1 MKVNFRLSICRM
13 ALSMILLIC
22 SSATVLA
29 QELVNGVV
37 QTRDGEPL
45 IGVVIKVVGDK
56 DAQPALSDIDGKFSI
71 NVPNLNAKIATSY
84 IGYESTVLSLNGRKS
99 VIITMAENAKLLDE
113 VVVVGYGVQKKQT
126 VTGAIAQVNA
136 DELMKAPIGNIT
148 ASLAGK
154 LPGLVTTQ
162 KSGQPGENN
171 ATMKVRGVSTL
182 GNSAPIMIVDDVERP
197 FTNIDPNEIESITI
211 LKDATAAAVYGM
223 RAAAGVIL
231 VKTKRGSNSKPK
243 VTYSGKVAYNQNTNY
258 PKFLNGPDFITWYNK
273 ARVMDGLDPMFSEN
287 VYDKALNGDPDGK
300 IANTDWFGEL
310 MHDGAYSTQHNI
322 SVNGGNDQAKYFL
335 SMGYLNENGIIDKIG
350 FERFNFRSN
359 IDVNLDHGIS
369 IGLDLSG
376 QKNKNK
382 SGYWNLG
389 NQSWNNPLGL
399 AQRMLPFVPTTYNG
413 LPTAANIESVKYN
426 PIAYNEKTGYNRHV
440 TDRLFSTLSLGWDLP
455 WVDGL
460 SLKVKGSYDKDY
472 KTAKAWRENFDMYSY
487 NIATE
492 DYDLVRTYYDERDK
506 SILRNS
512 VSQSDRLTIQP
523 SITYNKVF
531 NEVHDLSALFLH
543 EQTTITNENLRA
555 EVEGFHLTGIHELDK
570 GEDILK
576 KDKNQ
581 AITGLSGKSRR
592 AGFVG
597 RINYAYNNKYLLE
610 LVARYDGSMNFP
622 KNKRWGFFPAASA
635 GWRMTEEAF
644 FKNIKEQLKIE
655 DFKVRLSAGLL
666 GNDRIKAFQ
675 YRDIVK
681 ANVPTVYI
689 GDTEYISIYNAGD
702 ANHDITWEKT
712 ATYNVG
718 FDLVINKGIFGIQ
731 ADYFYKITRDILIG
745 GGGIYPP
752 SLGGRHPRT
761 INGGKVSN
769 RGVEF
774 AITHKNRIGEV
785 DYFVNANLGWSRNKV
800 LRMNESENIPEY
812 QKRTGRKMGQKLGF
826 LTDGVYQT
834 QEEINNSATLSH
846 LTKDQI
852 RPGDVKYVDINGDG
866 RIDKNQ
872 DYVFVGNGN
881 TPELMY
887 GFNLGANWKNF
898 DVSLFFQGAAIT
910 DVFLS
915 GVYANDHVDQTQFTR
930 PFFGNGNSPYFLI
943 ENSWTPENPNSEFAR
958 LSTIAD
964 KANVNGWAS
973 DFWMRSG
980 NYLRL
985 KNAQIGYTFRDGF
998 IKKSGIDNIRVSITG
1013 GNLFTWSDLNKY
1025 NIDPEMP
1032 EITNGYYPQQRT
1044 YEFGVSVTF

>member
-1 MKVNFRLSICRM
+1 MKGNFKLSIGRI
-13 ALSMILLIC
+13 ALGMVLLFC
-22 SSATVLA
+22 SSATVLS
-29 QELVNGVV
+29 QELVEGVI
-37 QTRDGEPL
+37 QTRNGEAL
-45 IGVVIKVVGDK
+45 IGVVIKVADDK
-56 DAQPALSDIDGKFSI
+56 TVQPTLSDVDGKFRM
-71 NVPNLNAKIATSY
+71 NVPNLNVKLI
-84 IGYESTVLSLNGRKS
+84 STYLGFDPVTTPLNGRKY
-99 VIITMAENAKLLDE
+99 VTITMSENAKQLEE

-126 VTGAIAQVNA
+126 VTSAIAQVNA
-136 DELMKAPIGNIT
+136 EELMKAPIGNIT

-182 GNSAPIMIVDDVERP
+182 GNSEPITIVDDVERP
-197 FTNIDPNEIESITI
+197 FSNVDPNEIESITI
-211 LKDATAAAVYGM
+211 LKDATASAVYGM

-231 VKTKRGSNSKPK
+231 IKTKRGAIAKPK
-243 VTYSGKVAYNQNTNY
+243 ITYTGKVAYNQNTNY

-273 ARVMDGLDPMFSEN
+273 ARVMDGLDPLFSDN
-287 VYDKALNGDPDGK
+287 IYNKVVNGDPDGK
-300 IANTDWFGEL
+300 YANTDWFGEL

-322 SVNGGNDQAKYFL
+322 NVNGGTEQVKYFL
-335 SMGYLNENGIIDKIG
+335 SLGYLNENGILDKIG

-359 IDVNLDHGIS
+359 VDVTLDHGVTV
-369 IGLDLSG
+369 GLDLSG

-399 AQRMLPFVPTTYNG
+399 AQRMLPFIPTSYNG

-426 PIAYNEKTGYNRHV
+426 PIAYNEKTGYNRSV
-440 TDRLFSTLSLGWDLP
+440 SDRLFSTLSIGWDLP
-455 WVDGL
+455 WVQGL
-460 SLKVKGSYDKDY
+460 SVKMKASYDKDY
-472 KTAKAWRENFDMYSY
+472 NTGKAWRENFDMYSY
-487 NIATE
+487 NIQTE
-492 DYDLVRTYYDERDK
+492 EYDLVRTNYDERNE

-512 VSQSDRLTIQP
+512 VRQSDRLTLQP
-523 SITYNKVF
+523 SIHYNKVF
-531 NEVHDLSALFLH
+531 NKVHDLSALFLH
-543 EQTTITNENLRA
+543 EQTTITDENLRA
-555 EVEGFHLTGIHELDK
+555 EVEGFHLSGIHELDK

-576 KDKNQ
+576 KDKSQ
-581 AITGLSGKSRR
+581 AIAGMSGKSRR

-635 GWRMTEEAF
+635 GWRVTEEAF
-644 FKNIKEQLKIE
+644 FKNIQEQLKIE
-655 DFKVRLSAGLL
+655 DFKVRFSAGLL
-666 GNDRIKAFQ
+666 GNDRIDPFQ
-675 YRDIVK
+675 YRNIVK
-681 ANVPTVYI
+681 SNTPTVYI
-689 GDTEYISIYNAGD
+689 GDKEYISIYNAGD

-718 FDLVINKGIFGIQ
+718 FDLVINKGIFGMQ
-731 ADYFYKITRDILIG
+731 FDYFYKLTRDILIS

-752 SLGGRHPRT
+752 SLGGRHPKT
-761 INGGKVSN
+761 INGGKVQN
-769 RGVEF
+769 LGVEF
-774 AITHKNRIGEV
+774 ALSHKNKIGEV
-785 DYFVNANLGWSRNKV
+785 SYYVDANLGWSRNKV
-800 LRMNESENIPEY
+800 LRMNESDNIPEY
-812 QKRTGRKMGQKLGF
+812 QRRTGRKMGEKLGF
-826 LTDGVYQT
+826 LTNGLYQSR
-834 QEEINNSATLSH
+834 EEIDNSATLSH

-852 RPGDVKYVDINGDG
+852 RPGDVRYVDINGDG
-866 RIDKNQ
+866 KIDKNQ
-872 DYVFVGNGN
+872 DYVFIGNGN

-887 GFNLGANWKNF
+887 GFNLGASWKNF
-898 DVSLFFQGAAIT
+898 DISLFFQGAAIT

-915 GVYANDHVDQTQFTR
+915 GVYANGHVDQTQFTR

-943 ENSWTPENPNSEFAR
+943 ENSWTPENTDAEFAR
-958 LSTIAD
+958 LSTISD

-973 DFWMRSG
+973 DFWLRNGS
-980 NYLRL
+980 YLRL
-985 KNAQIGYTFRDGF
+985 KNAQIAYTFRDGWV
-998 IKKSGIDNIRVSITG
+998 KKAGLDNVRLSITG
-1013 GNLFTWSDLNKY
+1013 GNLYTWSALTKY